1 MPALLIAER
10 LAVSNG
16 FELLDQL
23 LAVDE
28 ENSAGLVAAEAVQQ
42 LDGLPAFEAEEFFD
56 HGTVEDGDREPA
68 EFLDD
73 AGKVK
78 QPKGLRR
85 QGGFPYFLH
94 VTAQLC
100 GLRFSGVWNHL

>member
-23 LAVDE
+23 LAVE
-28 ENSAGLVAAEAVQQ
+28 EESSAGLVAAEAVEQ

-56 HGTVEDGDREPA
+56 HGTVEDRDFEPA

-78 QPKGLRR
+78 QPKGLWG
-85 QGGFPYFLH
+85 QGGFPYLLH
-94 VTAQLC
+94 VTTQLC
-100 GLRFSGVWNHL
+100 GMGFSGV